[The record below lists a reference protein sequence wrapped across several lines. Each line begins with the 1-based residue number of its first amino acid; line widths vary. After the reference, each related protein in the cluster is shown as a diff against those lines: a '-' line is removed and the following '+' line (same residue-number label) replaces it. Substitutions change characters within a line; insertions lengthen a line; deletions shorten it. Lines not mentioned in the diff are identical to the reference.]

1 MNYQLLIL
9 TIKYQL
15 KMNILL
21 KKRWSKIACVAF
33 AILSTVTVANAQ
45 KTAGDFSQNNPGALN
60 GPVRVVD
67 NKGTVKYLQT
77 KNGITTL
84 TNTTANVT
92 TTTWQLGGTLTDNT
106 YIDATGRVFALDGI
120 AVTAAAPA
128 AAGGVALTHGGA
140 GTGYTFLVHNEAT
153 GATEKLVFSN
163 LIVGGH
169 DVFTVVNAATLL
181 YSCTG
186 VTAGTFPT
194 ASYKVDVYRNG
205 AKLIPTTDYSFDV
218 DGKITLIPSAAA
230 NQDWA
235 LSIGDVIEVSW
246 NK

>member
-77 KNGITTL
+77 KNGITML
-84 TNTTANVT
+84 TNTSSSVT
-92 TTTWQLGGTLTDNT
+92 TTTWQLGGTLTDDT
-106 YIDATGRVFALDGI
+106 YINTAGNVFALDGI
-120 AVTAAAPA
+120 VQTSASQATAYTPA
-128 AAGGVALTHGGA
+128 HGTGGS
-140 GTGYTFLVHNEAT
+140 GYTFLVHNEAT
-153 GATEKLVFSN
+153 GAIEKLILPS

-169 DVFTVVNAATLL
+169 DIFTVANPLTLI
-181 YSCTG
+181 YACTG

-194 ASYKVDVYRNG
+194 ASYKVNVYRNG